1 MRWLCVHM
9 SISSLFDNLGF
20 LQSLSFYCRVCSLFL
35 PAVAFCRKKSGVR
48 EDDHIPGL
56 RWVPGT
62 ATKCE
67 FLASHRKLLKSQFS
81 SVAQSCPTLR
91 PHELQRTRPPCPSP
105 TPTAYSNS
113 CPLIKSV
120 MPSNHHIL
128 CCPLLLLPSI
138 ILSIRVFTNESVFR
152 IRWPKYWSFRFSIS
166 PSNECN
172 KYNEY
177 KQTL

>member
-1 MRWLCVHM
+1 MLITSQTYH
-9 SISSLFDNLGF
+9 SLTLGK
-20 LQSLSFYCRVCSLFL
+20 LHPVPGAFL
-35 PAVAFCRKKSGVR
+35 P
-48 EDDHIPGL
+48 
-56 RWVPGT
+56 GT
-62 ATKCE
+62 PFADLVK
-67 FLASHRKLLKSQFS
+67 QFS
-81 SVAQSCPTLR
+81 SSVFSAS
-91 PHELQRTRPPCPSP
+91 LQPRGLQHTRLPCPSP

>member
-1 MRWLCVHM
+1 MLITSQTYH
-9 SISSLFDNLGF
+9 SLTLGK
-20 LQSLSFYCRVCSLFL
+20 LHPVPGAFL
-35 PAVAFCRKKSGVR
+35 P
-48 EDDHIPGL
+48 
-56 RWVPGT
+56 GT
-62 ATKCE
+62 PFADLVK
-67 FLASHRKLLKSQFS
+67 QFS
-81 SVAQSCPTLR
+81 SSVFSAS
-91 PHELQRTRPPCPSP
+91 LQPRGLQHTRLPCPSP

-113 CPLIKSV
+113 CPLITLV